1 MMLPEGLIMMHRAVL
16 LMKQRGNLVMMH
28 LEDLLTIQ
36 IVNLVQLQIVLDFI
50 TKAMDVIKFCHN
62 LFI

>member
-1 MMLPEGLIMMHRAVL
+1 MT
-16 LMKQRGNLVMMH
+16 QRGYLVMMH

-36 IVNLVQLQIVLDFI
+36 RVDLVQLQIVLDFI
-50 TKAMDVIKFCHN
+50 RKAIDDIKFRQN